1 MQIKKLHLENFR
13 GIKELDLDLMESVT
27 IFGPNGSGKTT
38 VANAISWLLTD
49 QPITGEK
56 DFTPKTEGTH
66 NLNHIAEMTLT
77 SQNGDIVLKK
87 DFHEIWKKKRGSKS
101 PEFAGHETEYFVN
114 GVPHKKKDYETVV
127 ETFCNTR
134 LENIPM
140 MIRVGYFAEDMKM
153 EARRQILFDVLGDL
167 SDEDVIKQAGL
178 EKLNEIL
185 LVPGADD
192 GKKYSPEEYMAI
204 AKNRRREIN
213 KKLDEI
219 PARIDELTKTLPEE
233 EETQEKA
240 KKRSN
245 EIVELEGMKQA
256 ILSTPVDNKIAALR
270 AVIAGYKAEIEKGR
284 ETYLKE
290 SNDENRGTLERIQ
303 AISDKMACTKKTKI
317 AVIEK
322 ADTVSMK
329 ISRME
334 GKRENLLKEFEKL
347 KAQKWDPAHEMCPTC
362 GQSLPAD
369 MVTDLRHKFLSK
381 LSAEKE
387 RINEAG
393 KECSKEIIAEAKAEK
408 AKLDESIDDLD
419 AVLEQLKNEYEEEN
433 LKLHTPP
440 PFEET
445 DKYKEAAA
453 KIAEMEARLTDETA
467 APKENPELK
476 EIDEKL
482 TALRKEE
489 ADCLAAEGTR
499 KRIEELE
506 AEKQELGAE
515 LDKTDAGIAMVEDF
529 YRAKVSLVT
538 EKIDS
543 EFETIKF
550 LLFKEQINGG
560 LKEVCEP
567 MIPSDKEGNLVE
579 YKSANTAAQ
588 ANAGLEII
596 KVLSDHYGVYM
607 PVILDRAESITE
619 PIELPRHQLI
629 RLVVDGSTDKLTISR
644 EG

>member
-1 MQIKKLHLENFR
+1 MQIKKIHLDNFR

-27 IFGPNGSGKTT
+27 IYGPNGSGKTT
-38 VANAISWLLTD
+38 VANAISWVLTD

-66 NLNHIAEMTLT
+66 NLNHIAEMTLA

-87 DFHEIWKKKRGSKS
+87 DFHEIWKKKRGSKN

-127 ETFCNTR
+127 ETFCNTN
-134 LENIPM
+134 LQNIPM

-153 EARRQILFDVLGDL
+153 EARRKILFEVLGDI

-192 GKKYSPEEYMAI
+192 GKRYSPEEFMAI

-213 KKLDEI
+213 RKLDEI
-219 PARIDELTKTLPEE
+219 PARIDELTKTMPEE
-233 EETQEKA
+233 EETPEKA
-240 KKRSN
+240 QKRSD
-245 EIVELEGMKQA
+245 EILKLEGKKQV
-256 ILSTPVDNKIAALR
+256 ILTTPADNKTASLR
-270 AVIAGYKAEIEKGR
+270 AVIAGYRAEIEKGR
-284 ETYLKE
+284 EIYLKE
-290 SNDENRGTLERIQ
+290 ASDANRGIIERIRGIQSDIATLENQKLEALSNRN
-303 AISDKMACTKKTKI
+303 SLVEKI
-317 AVIEK
+317 NA
-322 ADTVSMK
+322 
-329 ISRME
+329 ME
-334 GKRENLLKEFEKL
+334 AKRETLLKDFEAL
-347 KAQKWDPAHEMCPTC
+347 KAQRWEPAQEICPTC
-362 GQSLPAD
+362 GQSLPAE
-369 MVTDLRHKFLSK
+369 MVNDLRHQFLDK
-381 LSAEKE
+381 LGKEKE

-393 KECSKEIIAEAKAEK
+393 KKCSKELISKAEVEK
-408 AKLDESIDDLD
+408 QALEAVIRESDMAI
-419 AVLEQLKNEYEEEN
+419 AQLKAGYESVN
-433 LKLHTPP
+433 AQLKSPP
-440 PFEET
+440 PYEET
-445 DKYKEAAA
+445 DRYKEAAA
-453 KIAEMEARLTDETA
+453 RIAEMEAKLNEINE
-467 APKENPELK
+467 APKDNPELK

-482 TALRKEE
+482 KALRTEE
-489 ADCLAAEGTR
+489 AAAEAAEGTR

-506 AEKQELGAE
+506 AEKQELGSE

-529 YRAKVSLVT
+529 YRQKVALVT
-538 EKIDS
+538 NKIDS

-567 MIPSDKEGNLVE
+567 MIPDKEGNLVE

-588 ANAGLEII
+588 VNAGLEII
-596 KVLSDHYGVYM
+596 KVLSDHYGVYL
-607 PVILDRAESITE
+607 PVILDRAESVTT
-619 PIELPRHQLI
+619 PIEMPRHQLI
-629 RLVVDGSTDKLTISR
+629 KLKVTKDINRLEIQK

>member
-1 MQIKKLHLENFR
+1 MQIKKIHLENFR
-13 GIKELDLDLMESVT
+13 GIKELDLDLMETVT
-27 IFGPNGSGKTT
+27 IYGPNGSGKTT
-38 VANAISWLLTD
+38 VANAISWVLTD

-66 NLNHIAEMTLT
+66 NLNHVAEMTLT

-87 DFHEIWKKKRGSKS
+87 DFHEIWKKKRGSKN
-101 PEFAGHETEYFVN
+101 PEFAGHETEYYVN

-134 LENIPM
+134 LENLPM
-140 MIRVGYFAEDMKM
+140 MIRVGYFAEELKM
-153 EARRQILFDVLGDL
+153 EARRKVLFDVLGDI
-167 SDEDVIKQAGL
+167 SDEDVIKKAGL

-219 PARIDELTKTLPEE
+219 PTRIDELTKTLPEE

-256 ILSTPVDNKIAALR
+256 ILSTPADNKTAALR
-270 AVIAGYKAEIEKGR
+270 AAIAGYRAEIEKGR

-290 SNDENRGTLERIQ
+290 ANDENKAALERIRDNQ
-303 AISDKMACTKKTKI
+303 AALSET
-317 AVIEK
+317 EGQRLQ
-322 ADTVSMK
+322 ADTELKK
-329 ISRME
+329 ITQE
-334 GKRENLLKEFEKL
+334 IITLTQNREKLLKEFEAL
-347 KAQKWDPAHEMCPTC
+347 KNERWDPAQEMCPTC

-369 MVTDLRHKFLSK
+369 MVNDLRRKFLDK
-381 LSAEKE
+381 LGKEKE

-393 KECSKEIIAEAKAEK
+393 KQCSKEKLEELDQKKEDIQKLIWSYDEAL
-408 AKLDESIDDLD
+408 AKLHGWIE
-419 AVLEQLKNEYEEEN
+419 AAQKELK
-433 LKLHTPP
+433 TPP

-453 KIAEMEARLTDETA
+453 KIAEMEAQLTDETA

-489 ADCLAAEGTR
+489 AACLAAEGTK

-529 YRAKVSLVT
+529 YKQKVALVT
-538 EKIDS
+538 NKIDS

-567 MIPSDKEGNLVE
+567 MIPDKEGNLVE

-588 ANAGLEII
+588 VNAGLEII
-596 KVLSDHYGVYM
+596 KVLSDHYGVYL
-607 PVILDRAESITE
+607 PVILDRAESVTT
-619 PIELPRHQLI
+619 PIAMPRHQLI
-629 RLVVDGSTDKLTISR
+629 KLKVTKGVNRLEIQK

>member
-13 GIKELDLDLMESVT
+13 GIKELDLDLMETVT
-27 IFGPNGSGKTT
+27 IYGPNGSGKTT
-38 VANAISWLLTD
+38 VANAISWVLTD

-66 NLNHIAEMTLT
+66 NLNHVAEMTLT

-87 DFHEIWKKKRGSKS
+87 DFHEIWKKKRGSKN

-140 MIRVGYFAEDMKM
+140 MIRVDFFAEDMKM
-153 EARRQILFDVLGDL
+153 EARRKVLFDVLGDI
-167 SDEDVIKQAGL
+167 SDEDVIKHAGL
-178 EKLNEIL
+178 EKLNDIL

-192 GKKYSPEEYMAI
+192 GKNYSPEEYMAI

-219 PARIDELTKTLPEE
+219 PARIDELTKTLPDE
-233 EETQEKA
+233 EETPEKA
-240 KKRSN
+240 KKRSD
-245 EIVELEGMKQA
+245 EILELEGKKQV
-256 ILSTPVDNKIAALR
+256 ILTTPVENKSAALR

-284 ETYLKE
+284 ETYLKTA
-290 SNDENRGTLERIQ
+290 NDENKGILERIR
-303 AISDKMACTKKTKI
+303 AIQS
-317 AVIEK
+317 
-322 ADTVSMK
+322 K
-329 ISRME
+329 ISE
-334 GKRENLLKEFEKL
+334 AEKSKSDALCNLNTISVAITSIEQKREALLKDFAEL
-347 KAQKWDPAHEMCPTC
+347 KAQKWDPAQEMCPTC

-369 MVTDLRHKFLSK
+369 MVNDLRYKFLDK
-381 LSAEKE
+381 LGKEKE

-393 KECSKEIIAEAKAEK
+393 KECSKELITQAIAEKQEW
-408 AKLDESIDDLD
+408 E
-419 AVLEQLKNEYEEEN
+419 AVLEEKDKAITQLKAAYESLN
-433 LKLHTPP
+433 AQLKTPP
-440 PFEET
+440 PYEET
-445 DKYKEAAA
+445 DQYKEATA
-453 KIAEMEARLTDETA
+453 KIAEMEARLTDEA
-467 APKENPELK
+467 AEPKENPELK
-476 EIDEKL
+476 EINEKL
-482 TALRKEE
+482 NELLRQEATANATK
-489 ADCLAAEGTR
+489 GTK

-515 LDKTDAGIAMVEDF
+515 LDKTDAGIAMVENF

-550 LLFKEQINGG
+550 LLFREQINGG

-567 MIPSDKEGNLVE
+567 MIPGKEGNLVE
-579 YKSANTAAQ
+579 YKSANTGAQ
-588 ANAGLEII
+588 VNAGLEII
-596 KVLSDHYGVYM
+596 KVLSDHYGVYL
-607 PVILDRAESITE
+607 PVILDRAESVTT